1 MQKTPSQKQLDKFL
15 ELFKLKRYNEAEKI
29 AVTFTEKFPKFS
41 YSWKALGV
49 VLKKQNKIEQSL
61 KASQKA
67 IEINPN
73 DAEAHFNV
81 GNTFKELNRL
91 KDSEISYKKAINLK
105 SDYLE
110 AYNNLGTVLRELGRL
125 EESEASY
132 KKAIE
137 IKPDFADAYNNLSL
151 TMLTKHNFNQA
162 FELSEWRW
170 KSKIKIGDKL
180 QTKKPHWNG
189 EKNSSIL
196 VWKEQGIGDE
206 IMYCSILPELIE
218 QSKKIILNCDKRLI
232 PLFKRSFPNH
242 IIYESE
248 KKLINEDNYD
258 YHIPM
263 GSLPRFFR
271 NNIKSFNKSS
281 KGYLKAY
288 KLKTLEFRKKL
299 NIKKNNLIIGIS
311 WHTKSII
318 QMASFRNVILKDFV
332 TKIFN
337 SNIKFVNLQYGDVFE
352 EIKDLKNETGIDII
366 NFSELNKKDD
376 LDGIASLVSACDV
389 VISIDNFILHLAGS
403 LGIQTKALLPFSSD
417 ARWGQKGKECYLY
430 DSVHFYR
437 QARLGYWES
446 VLNQIK
452 EDINQN

>member
-1 MQKTPSQKQLDKFL
+1 
-15 ELFKLKRYNEAEKI
+15 
-29 AVTFTEKFPKFS
+29 
-41 YSWKALGV
+41 
-49 VLKKQNKIEQSL
+49 
-61 KASQKA
+61 
-67 IEINPN
+67 
-73 DAEAHFNV
+73 
-81 GNTFKELNRL
+81 
-91 KDSEISYKKAINLK
+91 
-105 SDYLE
+105 
-110 AYNNLGTVLRELGRL
+110 
-125 EESEASY
+125 
-132 KKAIE
+132 
-137 IKPDFADAYNNLSL
+137 
-151 TMLTKHNFNQA
+151 MLTKHNFKQA

-180 QTKKPHWNG
+180 QTKKPYWSG

-281 KGYLKAY
+281 KGYLKAD

-311 WHTKSII
+311 WRTKSII
-318 QMASFRNVILKDFV
+318 QMASFRNIVLKDFV

-376 LDGIASLVSACDV
+376 IDGIASLVSACDL

-430 DSVHFYR
+430 DSIHFYR

-452 EDINQN
+452 EDIN